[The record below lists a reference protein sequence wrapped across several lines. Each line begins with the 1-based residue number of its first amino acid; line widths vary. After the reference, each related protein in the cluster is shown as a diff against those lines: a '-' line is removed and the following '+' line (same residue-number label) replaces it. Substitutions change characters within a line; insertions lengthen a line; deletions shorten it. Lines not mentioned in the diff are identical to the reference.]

1 MSKPVRVQQE
11 WEVLQVMRSFFN

>member
-11 WEVLQVMRSFFN
+11 WEVLQVMRSFYN